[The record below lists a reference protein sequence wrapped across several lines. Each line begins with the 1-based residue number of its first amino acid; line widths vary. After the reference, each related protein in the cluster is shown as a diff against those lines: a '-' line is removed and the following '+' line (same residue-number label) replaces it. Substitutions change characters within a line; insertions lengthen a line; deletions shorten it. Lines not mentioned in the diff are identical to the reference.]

1 MCAPAFAWWLS
12 RPLPREQLRLSSKQL
27 DFLRLLARKTWVFFE
42 TMVNAGDNWLPPDNF
57 QESPAPVI
65 AHRTSPTNI
74 GLSLLATLAAHD
86 FGYATTGLLL
96 SRTRRTFEAL
106 QRLERYRG
114 HFFNW
119 YDTQTLQPLN
129 PRYVSTVDSGN
140 LAGHLLALRQGL
152 LALVQLSPVPTRWF
166 AGFADTVAVLRHE
179 ATDKEVSGLTAL
191 EGEIQRALA
200 DHPVSPTATREHL
213 HSIAARIAEC
223 SQDADG
229 SDHAG
234 AWLGSLRSLCV
245 ECLAELDFLAP
256 WNALQSPPPRL
267 VPFFDVGFSPTL
279 RDLACRDATLADE
292 ILRCQNVDPDTDE
305 RQWIN
310 AFESFVKVA
319 AEGARNRLSE
329 IAALAAHAD
338 EFMAFDYSFLYDSTR
353 HLMAIGYNVSDHRRD
368 AGYYDL
374 LASEARLC
382 TFLGIAQGHLPQQS
396 WFALGRILT
405 HVAGEPIL
413 LSWSGSM
420 FEYLMP
426 MLVMPSFEHTL
437 LDQTARA
444 AVKRQIEYGRQRGVP
459 WGISESGYNT
469 VDAALNY
476 QYRAFGV
483 PGLGLQRGLA
493 EDLVIAPYATA
504 LGLMCAPH
512 EACRNLQRLE
522 AAGCLGQFGMYEAVD
537 YTTARLR
544 RGEDKVIVRSF
555 MAHHQGMTLLSLSH
569 LLLDRAMPRR
579 FASDPLV
586 QATLLLLQE
595 RVPRARTLYSND
607 PALVDLRATPAAPE
621 LPVRVFTAP
630 DAPVPAVQLLS
641 NGRYHVMVTAAG
653 SGYSRWKALAVTRW
667 REDTT
672 CDPWG
677 TFCFLRDVA
686 TGKVWSPTYAPTNVS
701 ADFFEGSFAESRA
714 EFRRRDDFF
723 ETHVEIVVSPE
734 DDIELRRL
742 RISNN
747 GDTRRSIDVISYAEV
762 VLNSPAADAL
772 HPAFS
777 NLFVQTEI
785 VPERQAII
793 CSRRPRAPGDEVPSL
808 LHLMAVHGGAVE
820 DASYETDRSRF
831 IGRLQSVADPVA
843 LRSDLP
849 LSNTQGSVL
858 DPIVAIRR
866 RITLDPQQ
874 TAIVDVVTGVAED
887 RARCIALIE
896 KYQDLPLADRAFE
909 MAWTHSQVVLRQLNI
924 TEKDAQLYA
933 RLSGSIIYAGAT
945 YRADGNVIAR
955 NRRNQSGLWGYAISG
970 DLPIVLLQIKDPKN
984 IELVRQLV
992 QAHAYWRL
1000 KGLMV
1005 DLVIW
1010 NEERG
1015 GYRQQLHDQI
1025 LGMVAAG
1032 VDANVIDRP
1041 GGIFLRAAEQISAED
1056 RALLQSVARAIF
1068 MDNRGSLAEQVRR
1081 LVPTEASIA
1090 MLAKQTAP
1098 PAPPSPE
1105 TSRPSLVMENGF
1117 GGFSPDGTEYVV
1129 VTEEAQATPAPWVN
1143 VLASPHFGCVV
1154 SESGSVYTWSENAH
1168 EFRLTPWHNDPVTDA
1183 TGEALYIRDEDT
1195 GRFWSP
1201 TPLPRRG
1208 VGRYVCR
1215 HGFGYSMFEHAEDG
1229 IATELSMFVALDA
1242 PIKFAVLKI
1251 RNLSGRT
1258 RRLSATGYVEWVLG
1272 DLRPKTAMHVVTEI
1286 DAASGAMFA
1295 RNSYNPEFSENV
1307 AFFDVDDVT
1316 RTVSGDRG
1324 EFIGRNGTLR
1334 NPAAMARARLSGK
1347 VGAAMDPCAAVQI
1360 PFELGDGQSREIVFR
1375 LGVGRGS
1382 EDASRLVQLHRK
1394 PGGARATLDAVKAH
1408 WQQALGA
1415 VQISTPDQSID
1426 FLANGW
1432 LVYQTLG
1439 CRIWAR
1445 SGFYQSG
1452 GAYGYR
1458 DQLQDAM
1465 ALVHAAP
1472 NLLRE
1477 HLLRAASRQ
1486 FVEGDVQHW
1495 WHPPLGRGVR
1505 SRCSDDFLWLV
1516 LATCRYVTAT
1526 GDWDIL
1532 TETAPYLEGRALG
1545 QNEESYYDLPIRSA
1559 ERTSLYQHC
1568 VRAIERGLA
1577 FGQHGI
1583 PLMGSG
1589 DWNDGMNNVGAGG
1602 RGESVWLGFFLFEIL
1617 TLFGK
1622 LADRH
1627 GDTAF
1632 ARRCQ
1637 AEARKL
1643 HVNLNAHAWDGR
1655 WFRRAYFD
1663 DGTPLGSSTNDECQI
1678 DSIAQSW
1685 SVLSGATPEARAL
1698 MAMDAVDSR
1707 LINREHGLVQLLA
1720 PPFDKSSLRPGY
1732 IRGYVPGVRENGG
1745 QYTHSAIWAAMA
1757 FAKLNDPARAWE
1769 VMNMINPIKHS
1780 SSRESAKKYY
1790 AEPFVVAADIYG
1802 VAPHIGRG
1810 GWTWYTG
1817 SAGWAYRLILESL
1830 LGVTREG
1837 DRLRIRPCL
1846 PQHWPSAQIRYRF
1859 KETIY
1864 RIELRM
1870 NGETP
1875 LPQLSLDGVAV
1886 HGDSFAL
1893 IDDRQEHTVEVA
1905 LPSVRPNEMTKD
1917 RVAT

>member
-1 MCAPAFAWWLS
+1 ML
-12 RPLPREQLRLSSKQL
+12 E
-27 DFLRLLARKTWVFFE
+27 
-42 TMVNAGDNWLPPDNF
+42 NNWLPPDNF
-57 QESPAPVI
+57 QETPAPIV

-74 GLSLLATLAAHD
+74 GLSLLANLAAHD
-86 FGYATTGLLL
+86 FGYVTTGLLL
-96 SRTRRTFEAL
+96 SRTRNTFETL
-106 QRLERYRG
+106 QKLERYRG

-140 LAGHLLALRQGL
+140 LAGHLLTLRQGL
-152 LALVQLSPVPTRWF
+152 LELDRDVLVPARWF
-166 AGFADTVAVLRHE
+166 VGFADTLAVLRGEMSDEE
-179 ATDKEVSGLTAL
+179 APAFRAL
-191 EGEIQRALA
+191 ENELQSVLVDPPCTPAETRASVQRLVVCINECFEGAQGTGNASTWLEALERQC
-200 DHPVSPTATREHL
+200 T
-213 HSIAARIAEC
+213 
-223 SQDADG
+223 
-229 SDHAG
+229 
-234 AWLGSLRSLCV
+234 
-245 ECLAELDFLAP
+245 ECLTEIDLLAP
-256 WNALQSPPPRL
+256 WHALESPPQRL
-267 VPFFDVGFSPTL
+267 SPFFDTAFC
-279 RDLACRDATLADE
+279 RDLLELANRDAALVAETR
-292 ILRCQNVDPDTDE
+292 RCQINDLGLEE
-305 RQWIN
+305 RQWLIG
-310 AFESFVKVA
+310 FESFVHLA
-319 AEGARNRLSE
+319 ADAARRRLTE
-329 IAALAAHAD
+329 IARLVAQAD
-338 EFMAFDYSFLYDSTR
+338 NFMAFDYSFLYDPIR
-353 HLMAIGYNVSDHRRD
+353 HLMAIGYNASDHRCD
-368 AGYYDL
+368 TGYYDL

-382 TFLGIAQGHLPQQS
+382 TFLGVAQGRLPQQS
-396 WFALGRILT
+396 WFALGRLLT
-405 HVAGEPIL
+405 HAAGEPIL

-426 MLVMPSFEHTL
+426 MLVMPTFDNTL

-444 AVKRQIEYGRQRGVP
+444 AVKRQIEYGHQRGIP

-469 VDAALNY
+469 VDAAFNY

-504 LGLMCAPH
+504 LGLMCAPQ
-512 EACRNLQRLE
+512 EACSNLQRLS
-522 AAGCLGQFGMYEAVD
+522 ASGCLGQFGMYEAVD
-537 YTTARLR
+537 YTAARLR
-544 RGEDKVIVRSF
+544 RGEDKAIVRSF

-569 LLLDRAMPRR
+569 LLLDQPMPRR

-586 QATLLLLQE
+586 QTTLLLLQE

-607 PALVDLRATPAAPE
+607 PALVDLRATPPAPE
-621 LPVRVFTAP
+621 LPVRVFTTP
-630 DAPVPAVQLLS
+630 DAPAPAVQLLS

-653 SGYSRWKALAVTRW
+653 SGYSRWKSLAVTRW

-677 TFCFLRDVA
+677 TFCYLRDVA
-686 TGKVWSPTYAPTNVS
+686 TGKVWSPTYAPTNVQGE
-701 ADFFEGSFAESRA
+701 FFEASLAESRV
-714 EFRRRDDFF
+714 EFRRRDGFF
-723 ETHVEIVVSPE
+723 ETHVEMVVSPE

-742 RISNN
+742 RITNT
-747 GDTRRSIDVISYAEV
+747 GEKPRSIDVVSYAEV
-762 VLNSPAADAL
+762 VINSPAADAL

-777 NLFVQTEI
+777 NLFIQTEI

-793 CSRRPRAPGDEVPSL
+793 CMRRPRSPGDEVPNL
-808 LHLMAVHGGAVE
+808 LHLMTVHGGDVE

-831 IGRLQSVADPVA
+831 IGRLNTIADPAA

-849 LSNTQGSVL
+849 LSNSQGSVL

-866 RITLDPQQ
+866 RITLDPQE
-874 TAIVDVVTGVAED
+874 TVIVDVVTGVAAD
-887 RARCIALIE
+887 RAGCIALIE

-924 TEKDAQLYA
+924 TETDAQLYA
-933 RLSGSIIYAGAT
+933 RLSGSIIYAGPAH
-945 YRADGNVIAR
+945 RDGHIIAR

-1015 GYRQQLHDQI
+1015 GYRQLLHDQI

-1032 VDANVIDRP
+1032 VEANVIDRP

-1068 MDNRGSLAEQVRR
+1068 ADDRGSLAEQVRR
-1081 LVPTEASIA
+1081 PLPSETAIA
-1090 MLAKQTAP
+1090 PLAKQPESPVAP
-1098 PAPPSPE
+1098 ALPA
-1105 TSRPSLVMENGF
+1105 SRPALVMDNGL
-1117 GGFSPDGTEYVV
+1117 GGFNPDGTEYVV
-1129 VTEEAQATPAPWVN
+1129 VTEQGNATPAPWVN
-1143 VLASPHFGCVV
+1143 VLANAHFGCVV
-1154 SESGSVYTWSENAH
+1154 SESGSAYTWSENAH

-1183 TGEALYIRDEDT
+1183 TGEAFYVRDEET

-1201 TPLPRRG
+1201 APSPRCG
-1208 VGRYVCR
+1208 VGQYISR
-1215 HGFGYSMFEHAEDG
+1215 HGFGYTTFEHTENG
-1229 IATELSMFVALDA
+1229 VATELSMFVALDA

-1251 RNLSGRT
+1251 RNLSGRA

-1286 DAASGAMFA
+1286 DAGSGTVLA

-1316 RTVSGDRG
+1316 RTISGDRA
-1324 EFIGRNGTLR
+1324 EFIGRNGSLR
-1334 NPAAMARARLSGK
+1334 NPAALTRSRLSGK
-1347 VGAAMDPCAAVQI
+1347 VGAAMDPCAAIQV
-1360 PFELGDGQSREIVFR
+1360 PFELADGQSREIIFR
-1375 LGVGRGS
+1375 LGVGRGT
-1382 EDASRLVQLHRK
+1382 EDASRLVQVYRK
-1394 PGGARATLDAVKAH
+1394 SGMARATLDAVKAYWKH
-1408 WQQALGA
+1408 TLGA

-1432 LVYQTLG
+1432 LIYQTLA
-1439 CRIWAR
+1439 CRLWAR

-1452 GAYGYR
+1452 GAFGYR

-1505 SRCSDDFLWLV
+1505 SRCSDDFLWLA
-1516 LATCRYVTAT
+1516 LATCRYVTTT
-1526 GDWDIL
+1526 GDWEVL
-1532 TETAPYLEGRALG
+1532 TETAPYLEGRSLG
-1545 QNEESYYDLPIRSA
+1545 PDEESYYDLPLRSV

-1577 FGQHGI
+1577 FGEHGL

-1589 DWNDGMNNVGAGG
+1589 DWNDGMNNVGAHGK
-1602 RGESVWLGFFLFEIL
+1602 GESVWLGFFLFEIL
-1617 TLFGK
+1617 TTFVTI
-1622 LADRH
+1622 ADRH
-1627 GDTAF
+1627 GDSAF

-1637 AEARKL
+1637 GEAQTLRA
-1643 HVNLNAHAWDGR
+1643 NLDAHAWDGR

-1663 DGTPLGSSTNDECQI
+1663 DGTPLGSSSNAECQI

-1685 SVLSGATPEARAL
+1685 SVLSGAAPMSRAGPAMEAL
-1698 MAMDAVDSR
+1698 DKR
-1707 LINREHGLVQLLA
+1707 LIDREHALVQLLA
-1720 PPFDKSSLRPGY
+1720 PPFDKGSLNPGY

-1745 QYTHSAIWAAMA
+1745 QYTHSAVWAAMA
-1757 FAKLNDPARAWE
+1757 FAKLGDAERAWE
-1769 VMNMINPIKHS
+1769 VTQMINPVKHS
-1780 SSRESAKKYY
+1780 ASLQSASKYR

-1817 SAGWAYRLILESL
+1817 SAGWTYRLILESL
-1830 LGVTREG
+1830 LGITREG
-1837 DRLRIRPCL
+1837 DHLKIRPCL
-1846 PQHWPSAQIRYRF
+1846 PKNWPSVQVHYRF
-1859 KETIY
+1859 KETLY
-1864 RIELRM
+1864 RIEVRQGGDGSSARLA
-1870 NGETP
+1870 
-1875 LPQLSLDGVAV
+1875 LDGIDV

-1893 IDDRQEHTVEVA
+1893 IDDRAAHTVEIVLGYDRPREMEA
-1905 LPSVRPNEMTKD
+1905 SSVIT
-1917 RVAT
+1917 